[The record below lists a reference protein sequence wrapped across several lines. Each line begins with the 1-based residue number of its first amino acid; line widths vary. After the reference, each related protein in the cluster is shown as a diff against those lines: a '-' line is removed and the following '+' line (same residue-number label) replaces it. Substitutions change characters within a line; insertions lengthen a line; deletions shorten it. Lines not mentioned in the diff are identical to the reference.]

1 MLQDEPPPNMKCMAV
16 MCVLLLLY
24 TLSIFSSF
32 FLLAF
37 SPPVLPEPEAFSLFA
52 ERLVADITQV
62 DAGVPI
68 IP

>member
-1 MLQDEPPPNMKCMAV
+1 MHGSHVCPITFIHPKYIL
-16 MCVLLLLY
+16 
-24 TLSIFSSF
+24 F
-32 FLLAF
+32 FLLISILTTCA
-37 SPPVLPEPEAFSLFA
+37 PEPEAFSLFA